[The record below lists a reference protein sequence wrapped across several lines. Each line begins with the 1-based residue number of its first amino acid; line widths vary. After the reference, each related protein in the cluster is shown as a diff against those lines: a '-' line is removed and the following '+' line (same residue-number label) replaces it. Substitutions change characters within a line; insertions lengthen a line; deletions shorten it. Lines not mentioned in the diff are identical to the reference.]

1 MNSEKNLN
9 KIFVRS
15 SLDLQLTAN
24 PMMAQHD
31 ALSSS
36 EGPHAVKQTTYCPK
50 MRGTANDFPM
60 VLLFLYLNFFPHS
73 LIVHV
78 ILTVIFIFQYL
89 FPPKTT
95 VAWRNKAIVFPL
107 QYLQPD
113 GAQSHGP
120 DGASTYTSSTQQV
133 VAPPLSAAV
142 CIVFCF
148 HLGLFTPPPNH
159 PIATPR
165 FVHLGQD
172 FFLFLANSPIWPDAL
187 LLVLRQ
193 KPENGQEPKL
203 KKLKNRLC
211 VRKDPPTTGFVLS
224 SVGGGSLI

>member
-142 CIVFCF
+142 CIVFCS
-148 HLGLFTPPPNH
+148 HLGLFTPPPKSSHRNSQICAFGSGFFSL
-159 PIATPR
+159 PGQFANLAGCTPLGAAT
-165 FVHLGQD
+165 
-172 FFLFLANSPIWPDAL
+172 
-187 LLVLRQ
+187 
-193 KPENGQEPKL
+193 KT
-203 KKLKNRLC
+203 
-211 VRKDPPTTGFVLS
+211 RKWARAKT
-224 SVGGGSLI
+224 